1 MEYRVKSKEGDVK
14 KSATKFSKKKNRGK
28 SNAAKCANRD
38 VPELLRG
45 VEFSV
50 VQNAPDLYLKAM

>member
-1 MEYRVKSKEGDVK
+1 METRVKCKEGEEK
-14 KSATKFSKKKNRGK
+14 KFAKTGGK
-28 SNAAKCANRD
+28 SNAVKWADRD

-50 VQNAPDLYLKAM
+50 ARNGTDFYLKAM